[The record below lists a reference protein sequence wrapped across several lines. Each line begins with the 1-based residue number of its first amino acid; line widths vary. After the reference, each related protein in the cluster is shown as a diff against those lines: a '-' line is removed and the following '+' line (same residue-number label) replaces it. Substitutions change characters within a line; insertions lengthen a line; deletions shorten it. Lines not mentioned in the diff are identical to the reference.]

1 MQSDSGS
8 QSPDH
13 QPEVQPSRSDS
24 PDLGKFKITR
34 EDADILKGMVDEF
47 QEADADVRNTIIAAA
62 MAELYELRP
71 ADEPFNKLEVKAVC
85 LSIHWIKCSLC

>member
-1 MQSDSGS
+1 MQSNSGS

-13 QPEVQPSRSDS
+13 RPEVQPSHSDS

-71 ADEPFNKLEVKAVC
+71 PDEPFNKLEVKAVC
-85 LSIHWIKCSLC
+85 LSIN